1 MKKSYETVF
10 ILTPILTE
18 LQAKDTVTKFTK
30 VLTDQGADVVNV
42 EEWGLRKLAY
52 TIDHKTTGYYIY
64 IEFNAATTVVATLET
79 EFRRDENIIR
89 FLTTSLDKFA
99 LEYNDKRRSGK
110 FKKQNPETT
119 TAV

>member
-10 ILTPILTE
+10 ILTPILSE
-18 LQAKDTVTKFTK
+18 QQAKDTVTKFTK

-52 TIDHKTTGYYIY
+52 SIGHKTTGHYVY
-64 IEFNAATTVVATLET
+64 IEFNAEPNVVAILET

-89 FLTTSLDKFA
+89 FLSTALDKFA

-110 FKKQNPETT
+110 FKKQTTETPVV
-119 TAV
+119 A